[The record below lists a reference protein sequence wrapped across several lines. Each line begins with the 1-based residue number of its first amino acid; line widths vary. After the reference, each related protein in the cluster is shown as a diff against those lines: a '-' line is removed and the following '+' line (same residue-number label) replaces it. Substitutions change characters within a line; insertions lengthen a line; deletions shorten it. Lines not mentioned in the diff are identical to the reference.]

1 MLGKQLFRR
10 LMKATFYG
18 HFVAGEDQEAIK
30 PVIKN
35 LEKFGVG
42 AILDYSVEEDLSENE
57 TKSQMSSNG
66 NSSLDPADEYAR
78 YKPHVEFADRRKGV
92 YSARTYFY
100 EGEEECDKRVK
111 TFLKC
116 IDAAGLYFIINEIKY
131 IKCICYSSIL
141 IFLFLYLLSYIS
153 IEKSNGKSKLN
164 QG

>member
-1 MLGKQLFRR
+1 
-10 LMKATFYG
+10 MKATFYG

-57 TKSQMSSNG
+57 TKAHMAKNDGEAS
-66 NSSLDPADEYAR
+66 DPTDEYSR
-78 YKPHVEFADRRKGV
+78 YKPHIEFADRRKGV
-92 YSARTYFY
+92 CSARTYFY

-116 IDAAGLYFIINEIKY
+116 IDAAGTCLYHPKIICAKTNL
-131 IKCICYSSIL
+131 SNIL
-141 IFLFLYLLSYIS
+141 
-153 IEKSNGKSKLN
+153 
-164 QG
+164 

>member
-1 MLGKQLFRR
+1 MNLGQKVLGKQLFRR
-10 LMKATFYG
+10 LMKASFYG

-57 TKSQMSSNG
+57 TKSHVDA
-66 NSSLDPADEYAR
+66 NSCETLDPSDEHAR
-78 YKPHVEFADRRKGV
+78 YKSHAEFADRRKGV

-100 EGEEECDKRVK
+100 EGEAECDKRVE

-116 IDAAGLYFIINEIKY
+116 IDAAGLYFN
-131 IKCICYSSIL
+131 CGL
-141 IFLFLYLLSYIS
+141 
-153 IEKSNGKSKLN
+153 
-164 QG
+164 

>member
-1 MLGKQLFRR
+1 
-10 LMKATFYG
+10 MKASFYG

-57 TKSQMSSNG
+57 TKSHVDA
-66 NSSLDPADEYAR
+66 NSFETLDPSDEHAR
-78 YKPHVEFADRRKGV
+78 YKPHIEFADRRKGV

-100 EGEEECDKRVK
+100 EGETECDKRVE

-116 IDAAGLYFIINEIKY
+116 IDAAGVYFNIVAHNVAF
-131 IKCICYSSIL
+131 SSAGVS
-141 IFLFLYLLSYIS
+141 FLSP
-153 IEKSNGKSKLN
+153 
-164 QG
+164 